1 LRPGNGEVA
10 REGRFHVT
18 FYSLMSHS
26 LAYGLIELPW
36 WGYVSVTFL
45 TIQGLFLAI
54 TLYLHRDQA
63 HGGLILH
70 PILRHAFRF
79 WLWFG
84 SGAVTKE
91 WVAVHRRH
99 HAYADLPGDPHS
111 PVIFGL
117 KRVVWEGY
125 ELYVAAARDPVIL
138 EHYGRGTPDDWLERH
153 LYTRHCSLGV
163 VLFSLTMLI
172 LFGVPA
178 IAMVA
183 IHLVSQPFFAG
194 GVVNGLGHAVGY
206 RSYEMPSTA
215 TNLVPWGLLL
225 GGEELH
231 NNHHAFP
238 RSARFAVQRWEVDIG
253 WLFICVFRALGLAR
267 IRWVAPRATLDRKHR
282 TELDADTVQALFT
295 NRMHVLRDYARR
307 VVLPVCRDLARGE
320 PRGSL
325 PRSAAKLLIRHP
337 ALLADE
343 ARRVLGDLLAR
354 YEVLRRVV
362 EFRDSLQ
369 QMWNGAAGS
378 HSVAQLREWSVR
390 AEASGIR
397 ALREFAAALPS
408 RWGARAA

>member
-1 LRPGNGEVA
+1 
-10 REGRFHVT
+10 
-18 FYSLMSHS
+18 MSH
-26 LAYGLIELPW
+26 LLPYGLVELPW
-36 WGYVSVTFL
+36 WGYVGVTLL
-45 TIQGLFLAI
+45 TIQLMFLAI

-70 PILRHAFRF
+70 PLLRHGFRF
-79 WLWFG
+79 WLWFT

-99 HAYADLPGDPHS
+99 HAFADLPGDPHS
-111 PVIFGL
+111 PAIFGL
-117 KRVVWEGY
+117 KRVVLEGY
-125 ELYVAAARDPVIL
+125 ELYVQAAHDPGTL
-138 EHYGRGTPDDWLERH
+138 ENYGRGTPDDWIERH
-153 LYTRHCSLGV
+153 LYTRRSSLGIP
-163 VLFSLTMLI
+163 LFSVTMLV

-183 IHLVSQPFFAG
+183 IHLIAQPFFAG

-215 TNLVPWGLLL
+215 TNLLPWGLLL

-238 RSARFAVQRWEVDIG
+238 RSARFAVQRWEIDIG
-253 WLFICVFRALGLAR
+253 WIFVCIFRVLGLAKV
-267 IRWVAPRATLDRKHR
+267 RWVAPRVRREKQRRK
-282 TELDADTVQALFT
+282 ELDADTVQVLFT

-307 VVLPVCRDLARGE
+307 VVLPVCRDLCRDDSRVPA
-320 PRGSL
+320 ST
-325 PRSAAKLLIRHP
+325 AKLLIRHP

-362 EFRDSLQ
+362 EFREGLQ
-369 QMWNGAAGS
+369 EMWDGAAGS
-378 HSVAQLREWSVR
+378 HSVAQLREWCVR

-397 ALREFAAALPS
+397 ALREFAAALPTY
-408 RWGARAA
+408 ARTRRAV

>member
-1 LRPGNGEVA
+1 
-10 REGRFHVT
+10 
-18 FYSLMSHS
+18 MSQ
-26 LAYGLIELPW
+26 LFPYGVFELSF
-36 WGYVSVTFL
+36 WGYVAVTFI
-45 TIQGLFLAI
+45 TIQIMFLGV

-70 PILRHAFRF
+70 PALRHFFRF
-79 WLWFG
+79 WLWFS

-99 HAYADLPGDPHS
+99 HACSDVLGDPHS

-117 KRVVWEGY
+117 KRVVFEGY
-125 ELYVAAARDPVIL
+125 ELYIEAARDPQIL
-138 EHYGRGTPDDWLERH
+138 DNYGRGTPDDWIERH
-153 LYTRHCSLGV
+153 VYSRHPNLGV
-163 VLFSLTMLI
+163 VLFSLTALI

-183 IHLVSQPFFAG
+183 IHLAAQPFFAG

-215 TNLVPWGLLL
+215 TNLLPWGLLL

-253 WLFICVFRALGLAR
+253 WVFVCLFRSLGLAR
-267 IRWVAPRATLDRKHR
+267 VRWVAPRVRVESQRDQ
-282 TELDADTVQALFT
+282 LDADTVQALFT

-307 VVLPVCRDLARGE
+307 VVLPVCRDLAK
-320 PRGSL
+320 GS
-325 PRSAAKLLIRHP
+325 PQGSVPPVTAKLLISHP

-343 ARRVLGDLLAR
+343 ARRALGDLLAR
-354 YEVLRRVV
+354 HEVLRHVV
-362 EFRDSLQ
+362 EFRESLQ
-369 QMWNGAAGS
+369 QMWNEAADS
-378 HSVAQLREWSVR
+378 HSVTQLREWCRR
-390 AEASGIR
+390 AEATGIR
-397 ALREFAAALPS
+397 SLTEFARAIPTYAAGS
-408 RWGARAA
+408 ARG